1 MKTFSINEKL
11 KLNKNTKISSKPLI
25 DVEEGDTIY
34 FHNTYWSDDTNNKLN
49 KYSIYNI
56 KVHRTIID
64 HEDVEDWICI
74 MGKSSNPNNSKSNIR
89 RFWFKVNDIKDKSIA
104 IEEMDKYEIVSTNRS
119 LLEKAV
125 DDNID
130 KEIEP
135 LQKKIDEIQ
144 DKINDLISKKEF
156 KYNNI
161 DY

>member
-11 KLNKNTKISSKPLI
+11 KLNKDTKIASKSLI
-25 DVEEGDTIY
+25 DVEEGDIIY
-34 FHNTYWSDDTNNKLN
+34 FYRSDDTNNKLN

-74 MGKSSNPNNSKSNIR
+74 MGKSSNPAIVQPR

-119 LLEKAV
+119 LLEKVV

-144 DKINDLISKKEF
+144 DKINDLISKKEL
-156 KYNNI
+156 KYTNI